1 MSISTVFL
9 LLIIYSFGILWAAVL
24 PKASLVEGTRWAHL
38 APIIKF
44 INPGPFGLKEVRRV
58 FYRLGIPLIS
68 PLSMLWLPL

>member
-44 INPGPFGLKEVRRV
+44 INPGPFGLKEVR
-58 FYRLGIPLIS
+58 
-68 PLSMLWLPL
+68 